1 MSPILPAPI
10 SKYFEAKNLHAIDAM
25 LATFSDQ
32 ASVRDEGRE
41 MAGRPAIRNWIEE
54 TTRKYRVTVT
64 PIGLDQSDAKTI
76 VTATVSGTFP
86 GSPIQLR
93 YHFTIVGEQITHLAI
108 G

>member
-1 MSPILPAPI
+1 MSPILPTPI

-32 ASVRDEGRE
+32 ASVRDEGQDVV
-41 MAGRPAIRNWIEE
+41 GHLAIRNWIEE

-64 PIGLDQSDAKTI
+64 PTGVDQSDAKTI

-93 YHFTIVGEQITHLAI
+93 YHFTVAGEQITHLAI